1 MFNSFYVFSD
11 IFFQAMQPSTC
22 SQQILLN
29 TNSQTHQSQNS
40 PGSPKDN
47 SNAHSPQALSL
58 SPLHSPM
65 SIGSPLSPNR
75 GYMKGESERGQY
87 KEQRRVG
94 HIHAEQKRRYNI
106 KNGFDM
112 LHSLIPQLNQN
123 PNTKLSKAAMLQ
135 KGADYIRQLR
145 MERNQVKEEMENLKQ
160 QIECLNTSIRY
171 ARALQIEAAYS
182 QTVLSSYFQ
191 VIRELR
197 SQNLKELVN

>member
-1 MFNSFYVFSD
+1 MQINLLTIHID
-11 IFFQAMQPSTC
+11 IFLQTMQSSTV
-22 SQQILLN
+22 QQILLN

-40 PGSPKDN
+40 PGSPKDSS

-65 SIGSPLSPNR
+65 SIGSPLSPTR
-75 GYMKGESERGQY
+75 GYIKGESERGQY

-112 LHSLIPQLNQN
+112 LHSLIPQLSQN
-123 PNTKLSKAAMLQ
+123 SNVKLSKAAMLQ

-145 MERNQVKEEMENLKQ
+145 AERNQLKEEMDSLRH

-171 ARALQIEAAYS
+171 
-182 QTVLSSYFQ
+182 V
-191 VIRELR
+191 
-197 SQNLKELVN
+197 